1 MSFQLEDTKI
11 QAHPKKVGFLFGN
24 KKNILYLWIMERI
37 LCAAIWYKDLELKKP
52 EVLEPRG
59 YRPYNV
65 DKGIV
70 FSGWRHSNCLYQMVA
85 MTGLPQHQAGEE
97 IQGFLTNQNRFV
109 DREEVLEIAYDAGQL
124 KNLDKQREG
133 KLFSE
138 DLY

>member
-1 MSFQLEDTKI
+1 
-11 QAHPKKVGFLFGN
+11 
-24 KKNILYLWIMERI
+24 
-37 LCAAIWYKDLELKKP
+37 
-52 EVLEPRG
+52 
-59 YRPYNV
+59 
-65 DKGIV
+65 
-70 FSGWRHSNCLYQMVA
+70 

-109 DREEVLEIAYDAGQL
+109 DREEGLEIAYDAGQL